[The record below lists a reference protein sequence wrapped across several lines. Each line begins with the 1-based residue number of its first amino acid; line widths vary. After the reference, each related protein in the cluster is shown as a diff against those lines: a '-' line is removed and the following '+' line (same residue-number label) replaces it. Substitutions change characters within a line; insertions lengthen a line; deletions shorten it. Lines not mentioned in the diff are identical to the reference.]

1 MSAIFELSLSLSLPS
16 LPPPVNVLRELCS
29 ETYNAENLKTLPKT
43 SSLKSE
49 LQVYSCLGTDIQK
62 VRHVHNVHVH
72 MYTGARV
79 CVCARVIVHVFY
91 FIFLVRWAPLH
102 SCPTYH
108 DCIGNLYVH

>member
-1 MSAIFELSLSLSLPS
+1 MFVIFELSLSLSPS

-72 MYTGARV
+72 VHMYTGA
-79 CVCARVIVHVFY
+79 CVCACVIVHVFY
-91 FIFLVRWAPLH
+91 SIFLVRWAPLH

-108 DCIGNLYVH
+108 DCIGNLYVL